1 MPRNANKRRSGA
13 QRRRQESGLAV
24 RKLPENISRMV
35 FQVPVSVSLPP
46 NCIGFPDRMTTILK
60 YSELFSFGA
69 NPQPAGQYFKMNSAF
84 DPNGTGTG
92 HQPSFYDIYTSVYGR
107 YFVRQFKLVVD
118 FVNAGTVG
126 VDVVALYSDT
136 QLTANTVE
144 QLTESKY
151 CIARTMGISTGARSA
166 VTLTLP
172 WMTSGKL
179 MGQPF
184 AEADDSMYALISA
197 DPADIA
203 FGTIKVAATDL
214 ATNVIVQA
222 KVTLFMEIV
231 FKDLSAYYAS

>member
-1 MPRNANKRRSGA
+1 MSRKAKNRRSGA
-13 QRRRQESGLAV
+13 SRRRQESGLAV
-24 RKLPENISRMV
+24 RKLPENIARMV

-60 YSELFSFGA
+60 YSQLFAFSA
-69 NPQPAGQYFKMNSAF
+69 SPSPSGQYFKMNSPY
-84 DPNGTGTG
+84 DPDGTGVG
-92 HQPSFYDIYTSVYGR
+92 HQPSFYDIYTSVFGR
-107 YFVRQFKLVVD
+107 YFVRQFKLSVD
-118 FVNAGTVG
+118 FINAGSVG

-151 CIARTMGISTGARSA
+151 CIARTMGLSTGARSA

-172 WMTSGKL
+172 WMTTAKL

-214 ATNVIVQA
+214 TTNVIVQA
-222 KVTLFMEIV
+222 KVVLFMEVV